1 MSFPYI
7 GICHP
12 VETAGV
18 LSLSLSYAL
27 SQTHDLSMGHCAVV
41 SMRLGCWVAVNGW
54 EGMDKALTSV
64 TIVGECNIGA

>member
-1 MSFPYI
+1 
-7 GICHP
+7 
-12 VETAGV
+12 V
-18 LSLSLSYAL
+18 LPCGNCRGFSLSLSYAL